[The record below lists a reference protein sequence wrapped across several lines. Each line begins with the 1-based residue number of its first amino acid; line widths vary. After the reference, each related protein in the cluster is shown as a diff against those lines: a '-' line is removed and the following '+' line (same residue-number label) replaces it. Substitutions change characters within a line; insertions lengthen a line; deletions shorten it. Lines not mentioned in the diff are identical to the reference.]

1 MKEIKIAAVSDLH
14 GSLDFGVPQC
24 GILAIAG
31 DVCPVKESHHPAH
44 QRHWLDR
51 KFLPWCAG
59 LISGGTVK
67 AVVMT
72 PGNHDFVF
80 QLDKTVVYPEGVT
93 CLIDAEADV
102 CGVRVYGTPWTPTFG
117 RWAFMDGED
126 MLRRRFA
133 AVPEGLDILLS
144 HGPARGVCDRILSP
158 GRTEEP
164 LGSRSLLGA
173 VERAKPAWLLCG
185 HIHTGSHDAA
195 RICDGATTAV
205 NVSLLDEDYRI
216 AYKPF
221 EFTVRKG
228 E

>member
-1 MKEIKIAAVSDLH
+1 MKEIKIVAVSDLH
-14 GSLDFGVPQC
+14 GDLNFDVPQC

-31 DVCPVKESHHPAH
+31 DVCPVKESHHPVH

-80 QLDKTVVYPEGVT
+80 QLDKSVAYPEGVT
-93 CLIDAEADV
+93 CLIDAEAGV
-102 CGVRVYGTPWTPTFG
+102 CGVRIYGTPWTPTFG
-117 RWAFMDGED
+117 RWAFMDSED
-126 MLRRRFA
+126 MLIRRFA

-144 HGPARGVCDRILSP
+144 HGPAFGACDRIQSP
-158 GRTEEP
+158 RCTEEP
-164 LGSRSLLGA
+164 LGSKALLRA
-173 VERAKPAWLLCG
+173 AERAKPAWLLCG
-185 HIHTGSHDAA
+185 HIHTGSHAA
-195 RICDGATTAV
+195 VRLCGGATTAV
-205 NVSLLDEDYRI
+205 NVSLLDEDYRM